1 MSEDPGGIQPIG
13 NMEPHLY
20 NIRYAKREVTVHQ
33 VTDGEL
39 DTVASL
45 SNSVHLALLG
55 MCGGA
60 FLTLFITVLTV
71 DISNP
76 KAFMGF
82 IGATIVTFIGS
93 LYFGVNARISYKD
106 AERKL
111 KEIKQP
117 LLP

>member
-1 MSEDPGGIQPIG
+1 MGQDSGGIQPHG
-13 NMEPHLY
+13 NPDLALY
-20 NIRYAKREVTVHQ
+20 NIRYARREVTVHQ

-60 FLTLFITVLTV
+60 FLTLLITLLTV
-71 DISNP
+71 QISDAH
-76 KAFMGF
+76 AFMGF
-82 IGATIVTFIGS
+82 VGATIVTFIGT
-93 LYFGVNARISYKD
+93 LYFGINARISYKS

-117 LLP
+117 LA